1 MATYEVEINGQ
12 TYEIEAPDD
21 QAVQLAV
28 RQLQGQSAQQPAPDG
43 GGILGG
49 LQSFGTGVVDLAS
62 SGFADE
68 FLGAPARYLGGK
80 ILPWQSNVT
89 YEQALEEVRAADRAA
104 AEANPKTYLAGQVV
118 GGVGLAS
125 GLAKSGL
132 SLSANA
138 PRGASLISRVG
149 RGAGEGAI
157 LGGAYGVGSG
167 EDTTDRLTQG
177 GLGAIT
183 GAAVG
188 GAIPA
193 VAAGASSAYR
203 NIIERMAA
211 NEAARRA
218 GTTPEVARML
228 QQTLESDRS
237 LGPRGQAAMQRAG
250 QEAMLA
256 DAGPNARQILDVSI
270 QRGGPGAIMAQDAI
284 EQRVGRG
291 AQDLT
296 SALDQTLGAPQG
308 VFTAREA
315 VRLGSQAARGD
326 AYRAAYGQPI
336 NYADPRGVAIEG
348 MVRNRVPMSAIN
360 EANRLMRAEG
370 VQSRQIMANV
380 LDDGTVVYETMPD
393 VRQLDY
399 ITRALNDVARSAEGT
414 GAMGGQSAV
423 GRAYEGL
430 SREIRSN
437 LRELV
442 PEYGSAL
449 DVAGDAISQSQ
460 AIRFGSRMLSPAVAR
475 DEVAQTVLGMSAN
488 DRQGL
493 AQGIRSQ
500 IDEEVANVTRS
511 IQDGNMDAREAVK
524 SLKKLSSRANREKLS
539 LAIGDEPAQQLFD
552 ELDRIATSFDLR
564 ASVAENSKT
573 FARQAIAGNI
583 EQMTAPGAVG
593 TLAQGKPLNAMQRVA
608 QAITGQTPE
617 AVAGRQNEIYSQI
630 ADLLTRP
637 ASQSIPAYQAMTN
650 LSGQSAINQRRALE
664 IARLLSASQPAAYP
678 TSALLSGN
686 TQ

>member
-43 GGILGG
+43 GGFLGG
-49 LQSFGTGVVDLAS
+49 LQSFGTGIVDLAS

-68 FLGAPARYLGGK
+68 LGAGARYLGGK

-89 YEQALEEVRAADRAA
+89 YDQALEEVRAADRAS
-104 AEANPKTYLAGQVV
+104 AEANPNAYLAGQIT
-118 GGVGLAS
+118 GGVGLGA
-125 GLAKSGL
+125 GLARAGL
-132 SLSANA
+132 SPTMNA
-138 PRGASLISRVG
+138 PQGASLLNRVV
-149 RGAGEGAI
+149 RGGVEGGI
-157 LGGAYGVGSG
+157 LGGAYGLGSG
-167 EDTTDRLTQG
+167 EDAGDRGMQAL
-177 GLGAIT
+177 T
-183 GAAVG
+183 GAALGTAVG

-203 NIIERMAA
+203 NITERMAA

-308 VFTAREA
+308 VSTAREA
-315 VRLGSQAARGD
+315 VRKGTQASRSAAYKD
-326 AYRAAYGQPI
+326 AYSRPI
-336 NYADPRGVAIEG
+336 DYADPRGQQIESI
-348 MVRNRVPMSAIN
+348 VKNRVPQSAIS
-360 EANRLMRAEG
+360 EANALMRAEG
-370 VQSRQIMANV
+370 ASSKQILANV
-380 LDDGTVVYETMPD
+380 ADDGTVTFETLPD
-393 VRQLDY
+393 VQQLDY
-399 ITRALNDVARSAEGT
+399 ITRGLNEVAKKNEAAGLL
-414 GAMGGQSAV
+414 GGQTAL

-437 LRELV
+437 LRNLV
-442 PEYGSAL
+442 PEYGTAL

-460 AIRFGSRMLSPAVAR
+460 AIKFGSKMLSPAVAR
-475 DEVAQTVLGMSAN
+475 DEVAQTVLGMSAS
-488 DRQGL
+488 DKQGL

-573 FARQAIAGNI
+573 FARQSLAEGV
-583 EQMTAPGAVG
+583 ERMTAPGPVG
-593 TLAQGKPLNAMQRVA
+593 TLQEGKPGKAIQRVI
-608 QAITGQTPE
+608 QAITGRTPE
-617 AVAGRQNEIYSQI
+617 ALAGRQNEIYSQI